1 MAYLR
6 DFSVNAFHVHTETY
20 LPRVT
25 RPFPVRDILKAIR
38 AEVGWVCLARLLM
51 PSLQVLI
58 STGHRKVQTNA
69 MKACRMNVCKTLV
82 KQRQYIFPHYHLG
95 HVSPGHPPV
104 VGVCM
109 CRVSPCL
116 RPSFASHMRRR
127 AVGVVVV
134 LLLLL
139 SGDVETNPGP
149 VGEVLC

>member
-1 MAYLR
+1 
-6 DFSVNAFHVHTETY
+6 
-20 LPRVT
+20 
-25 RPFPVRDILKAIR
+25 
-38 AEVGWVCLARLLM
+38 M

-69 MKACRMNVCKTLV
+69 MKACRNSV
-82 KQRQYIFPHYHLG
+82 KQRQYIFRHYHLG
-95 HVSPGHPPV
+95 HVSPGHALV

-116 RPSFASHMRRR
+116 HPSSASHMRRR
-127 AVGVVVV
+127 AVGVAVV